1 MNDAN
6 TIVRGTIRRHLLVG
20 AAVVFLLVG
29 GFGGWA
35 ATIQLWGAV
44 IAPGMV
50 VVDSSVKKVQ
60 HPTGGVVGELKV
72 RDGDYVKGG
81 DILMRLDETQARA
94 NLAILTK
101 GLDELAA
108 RQTRLEAER
117 EGAETMSF
125 PEVLMRRAHDPDVAK
140 VIAGESK
147 LFELRRSARAGQ
159 RAQLRE
165 RAAQLREEIEGLTGQ
180 AVAKRR
186 EIELIEKELVG
197 VHELWRKNLVA
208 ITRVT
213 ALERDA
219 ARLAGDR
226 GVLIASTAQAKGRI
240 AEIELQIIQ
249 IDQDL
254 RSEVAKELA
263 EIRAKTSELVERK
276 VAAEDQL
283 KRIDIR
289 APQDGVVHQLS
300 VFTIG
305 GVVSAGEPI
314 MLIVPNADD
323 LTIEARVAPY
333 DIDQL
338 RVGQQ
343 ATMRFSSFS
352 QSTTPELN
360 GLVTRVAA
368 DITQD
373 TKTGVTYYTV
383 RVSLPLEELARLD
396 GIKLVPGMPAEVFVQ
411 TNARTIM
418 SYLVKP
424 IYDQIARTFREK

>member
-60 HPTGGVVGELKV
+60 HPTGGVVGELRV

-180 AVAKRR
+180 AAAKRR

-411 TNARTIM
+411 TKARTII